1 MFVPGYAGGMMQSLS
16 LDWKRVPHKAAD
28 QAILRKRKCGKDL
41 PLAFGVVGKLMFRG
55 RGISG

>member
-1 MFVPGYAGGMMQSLS
+1 MQSLS

-41 PLAFGVVGKLMFRG
+41 PLALVSLANLCSVEEEFFG
-55 RGISG
+55 